1 MTAPVVDTR
10 GADELPLTVVT
21 TDRLRL
27 VFAPTRGA
35 RLLSLQVDGLELLW
49 QNPALVTPSLE
60 PAIAVD
66 TWPRGDG
73 AMSTWANVGGSK
85 TWPAPQGWGG
95 EGEWAGPPDQVLDSG
110 AWSLTA
116 SAEGDSAVVTMT
128 SPDDPRSGLRIS
140 RRFTIPS
147 GGLSF
152 RQETAFTNVV
162 ARPVR
167 WSIWEVCQVD
177 TSAGSGRPVTEA
189 AVVVPVAGGGRLL
202 DLGTWYGSVDATT
215 DSAADTR
222 ADGGAVRLPVGTA
235 VAKRGFADVPGT
247 VSYTGPDGAGISLH
261 QAPVAGAT
269 YPDGGAQVEVWLQ
282 TPTPG
287 PIAELGDLHPAADL
301 VELELLGPLVTLMP
315 GESTAVA
322 IGWTVSAA
330 SASEGDAL
338 DEL

>member
-1 MTAPVVDTR
+1 MTAPIVEAR

-35 RLLSLQVDGLELLW
+35 RLLSLQVDGVELLW
-49 QNPALVTPSLE
+49 QNPVLVTPLLE

-66 TWPRGDG
+66 TWPRGDC

-95 EGEWAGPPDQVLDSG
+95 TGEWAGPPDQVLDSG

-116 SAEGDSAVVTMT
+116 STGGDTAVVTMT

-140 RRFTIPS
+140 RRFTIPLV
-147 GGLSF
+147 GLSF
-152 RQETAFTNVV
+152 RQETTFTNVV
-162 ARPVR
+162 ESPVC

-189 AVVVPVAGGGRLL
+189 AVVVPVMDGSRVLN
-202 DLGTWYGSVDATT
+202 LGTWYGSVDAIT
-215 DSAADTR
+215 DTER
-222 ADGGAVRLPVGTA
+222 GTVRLPVGTA

-247 VSYTGPDGAGISLH
+247 VSYTGPDGSGVSLR
-261 QAPVAGAT
+261 QAPVGGAT
-269 YPDGGAQVEVWLQ
+269 YPDGGAQIEVWLQ

-287 PIAELGDLHPAADL
+287 PIAELGDLHPVADL
-301 VELELLGPLVTLMP
+301 VELELLGPLVALAPTQLSAVTI
-315 GESTAVA
+315 EWTAIA
-322 IGWTVSAA
+322 RTPLPQTPQCPKS
-330 SASEGDAL
+330 
-338 DEL
+338 

>member
-1 MTAPVVDTR
+1 VTAPVVEAR

-35 RLLSLQVDGLELLW
+35 RLLSLQVDGVELLW
-49 QNPALVTPSLE
+49 QNPALVTPSFE
-60 PAIAVD
+60 PAVAVD
-66 TWPRGDG
+66 VWPRGDG

-95 EGEWAGPPDQVLDSG
+95 DGEWAGPPDQVLDSG
-110 AWSLTA
+110 AWNLTTSTSTSA
-116 SAEGDSAVVTMT
+116 SVDGDSAVVTMT
-128 SPDDPRSGLRIS
+128 SSDDPRSGLRIS

-147 GGLSF
+147 RGLSF
-152 RQETAFTNVV
+152 RQETRFTNVV
-162 ARPVR
+162 ARPIL

-189 AVVVPVAGGGRLL
+189 AVVVPVTGGGRLL
-202 DLGTWYGSVDATT
+202 DLGTWYGSVEATSFT
-215 DSAADTR
+215 DST
-222 ADGGAVRLPVGTA
+222 GGTMRLPVGTA

-247 VSYTGPDGAGISLH
+247 VSYIGPDGAGLSLH
-261 QAPVAGAT
+261 QVPIAGAT

-282 TPTPG
+282 TPTPW

-301 VELELLGPLVTLMP
+301 VELELLGPLTTLEP
-315 GESTAVA
+315 GESTAASIDWTITPSARAVA
-322 IGWTVSAA
+322 AEV
-330 SASEGDAL
+330 E
-338 DEL
+338 